1 MATFRND
8 LMARLSDQQVRFAP
22 PPRRLE
28 QVERAGV
35 LAGEIEACREY
46 PYAYVCFKL
55 TEYRP
60 DDSAEVMIPGADLL
74 ADLELFAL
82 ELRRSM
88 PPHPVELSA
97 DRMLTLDEVSR
108 QFNVSTKT
116 ISRWR
121 MQGLEARH
129 VLRNGRRQLGFPL
142 SSVEEFSAS
151 HQTQI
156 ARGSRFSHLS
166 NDEKDAIVLKAR
178 NLAAN
183 GRNLTEVSKTIAKTL
198 GRSIEAVRYT
208 IKNFDRAQ
216 PADAVFPARGGPLD
230 ATAKV
235 LIYTAFQEGKPMI
248 AIAQRFG
255 RTPSS
260 VYRVVNEVR
269 ARRLIETPV
278 ELIHTPEF
286 DNVTPAKDA
295 EMLGPMAG
303 EAEFFEKVRS
313 MRPPKDVEA
322 HMAYLYERPLLT
334 REQEA
339 HLFRK
344 MNYLKHKLK
353 TFIATLD
360 ASKAKN
366 ADLNKIEKAQSQ
378 IKGVRDLLI
387 ECNQRLVHSLAT
399 KHLQPG
405 QNLDELK
412 SDANVSVMRA
422 VEKFDYSRGNKFST
436 YATWAIM
443 KNFARSIPDENTRKQ
458 RYMTGTDELFDSK
471 ADIRTDE
478 QEIVAAAD
486 QARERVNRLL
496 DFLDPRTREVIKMRT
511 GIDGAQEMTLEQI
524 GQHFGI
530 TKERVRQINVRGMKQ
545 LRERAASENVELP

>member
-1 MATFRND
+1 MTFRHAA
-8 LMARLSDQQVRFAP
+8 LRELTDQQVRFAP
-22 PPRRLE
+22 PVRRQE
-28 QVERAGV
+28 QVARAEAL
-35 LAGEIEACREY
+35 LAELDPAREY
-46 PYAYVCFKL
+46 PYSFICYRL
-55 TEYRP
+55 TDFRP
-60 DDSAEVMIPGADLL
+60 DDRADLL
-74 ADLELFAL
+74 VSGSDLRHDLGLFVLKVEASLPPLPIELAA
-82 ELRRSM
+82 EK
-88 PPHPVELSA
+88 
-97 DRMLTLDEVSR
+97 MLTLAEVGR

-116 ISRWR
+116 VSRWR
-121 MQGLEARH
+121 MQGLMARH
-129 VLRNGRRQLGFPL
+129 VLRDGRKQLGFPL
-142 SSVEEFSAS
+142 SAVEGFAAA
-151 HQTQI
+151 HRDQVD
-156 ARGSRFSHLS
+156 RGARFSHLS
-166 NDEKDAIVLKAR
+166 DQEKDLIVLTAR
-178 NLAAN
+178 TMASS
-183 GRNLTEVSKTIAKTL
+183 GQNLTEISKSIAGRL
-198 GRSIEAVRYT
+198 GRSTEAVRYT
-208 IKNFDRAQ
+208 IKNFDHAH
-216 PADAVFPARGGPLD
+216 PADAVFPARTGPLD
-230 ATAKV
+230 ASAKGQ
-235 LIYTAFQEGKPMI
+235 IYSAFQEGKPMVQ
-248 AIAQRFG
+248 IAQRFG

-278 ELIHTPEF
+278 DLIPSAEF
-286 DNVTPAKDA
+286 DDPA
-295 EMLGPMAG
+295 MPPVILGKMPD
-303 EAEFFEKVRS
+303 EETFFEKVRS
-313 MRPPKDVEA
+313 MRPPKDVES

-353 TFIATLD
+353 AFVATLD
-360 ASKAKN
+360 ATRAKTS
-366 ADLNKIEKAQSQ
+366 DLTKIEKAHGE
-378 IKGVRDLLI
+378 IKRVRDLLI
-387 ECNQRLVHSLAT
+387 ECNQRLVHNLAT

-412 SDANVSVMRA
+412 SDANISVMRA

-486 QARERVNRLL
+486 QARAKVNRLL
-496 DFLDPRTREVIKMRT
+496 GHLDPRTREVIKMRT
-511 GIDGAQEMTLEQI
+511 GIDGSTEMTLEQI

-545 LRERAASENVELP
+545 LRERAAAENVELP